1 MKSSKR
7 PAPIVRI
14 RAIFSNRGDVFAQ
27 ALDLPSNTT
36 TLQTS
41 GFPLLFG
48 GRFEFDWK
56 FYDMF

>member
-1 MKSSKR
+1 M
-7 PAPIVRI
+7 RI
-14 RAIFSNRGDVFAQ
+14 RAIFSNSGDVFAQ

-56 FYDMF
+56 FCDTF